1 MPCVSVGEKNGIN
14 YDAAHYG
21 LKLSFRKNDL
31 EICVMTWR
39 DVRGRYVI
47 SSLFL
52 PIYLYRYIKG
62 PQWGWGGEVGAR
74 CVMIFFFFEEKEW
87 YGKIPTK

>member
-39 DVRGRYVI
+39 DVREDT
-47 SSLFL
+47 SSLLSFSL
-52 PIYLYRYIKG
+52 SIYIDISKAPSG
-62 PQWGWGGEVGAR
+62 GGE
-74 CVMIFFFFEEKEW
+74 
-87 YGKIPTK
+87 GKWEQDV